1 MTPKAE
7 LLELIEK
14 LPDDKIAQAIDAINA
29 LLALQQP
36 GGNKQ
41 AAQQDAEQPLN
52 DLLTAIIGSVT
63 NSFYDLSV
71 ENERAGAKI
80 IAKRLDFSRT
90 RILEAW
96 DAYKKSR
103 PVDISKQ

>member
-7 LLELIEK
+7 LFELIEK
-14 LPDDKIAQAIDAINA
+14 LPEDKIPQAIETINA
-29 LLALQQP
+29 LLALQPPTNSQP
-36 GGNKQ
+36 T
-41 AAQQDAEQPLN
+41 ATADPEQPLN
-52 DLLTAIIGSVT
+52 ELLTAIIGSVT

-80 IAKRLDFSRT
+80 IAKRLGFSRT

-96 DAYKKSR
+96 DVYKKSR
-103 PVDISKQ
+103 QIDVHKQ